1 MKPGAFNVFLGI
13 LAVAYPILALVLI
26 RFLSPV
32 WIVGV
37 LIALLAVRLLT
48 GWKSAPVPMLLAS
61 IAAICAMGLLSA
73 WNSAL
78 AMRLY
83 PVFMTG
89 AILIAFASTLVNP
102 PSMIERFARLAEP
115 DLPPSGVAY
124 TRKVTIVWCAFLA
137 LNFCVALWTAL
148 YASLELWALYN
159 GVISYVLMGLLFAGE
174 FLVRRKVRNAG
185 HG

>member
-13 LAVAYPILALVLI
+13 LAVTYPILALILV

-32 WIVGV
+32 WIVA
-37 LIALLAVRLLT
+37 LLAALLAVRLLT
-48 GWKSAPVPMLLAS
+48 GWKSAPVSMIVAS
-61 IAAICAMGLLSA
+61 IAAICAMALLSA
-73 WNSAL
+73 WNGAL

-115 DLPPSGVAY
+115 DLPDSGVAY
-124 TRKVTIVWCAFLA
+124 TRKVTMVWCVFLA
-137 LNFCVALWTAL
+137 LNLCVALWTAL
-148 YASLELWALYN
+148 TASLEMWALYN
-159 GVISYVLMGLLFAGE
+159 GFVSYVLMGLLFAGE
-174 FLVRRKVRNAG
+174 FLVRRQVRKAS